1 MTKRMTLS
9 AVLAALLVCGSA
21 AEQGAQQKQVY
32 VTVADQ
38 QTKAVTGLTAAD
50 FRVTEDGAVREIVS
64 VAPAAGPTFIILS
77 VDTATGTESSRN
89 IPRNITDL
97 RNGVVTFTKAVQT
110 ANPEAQIALWEH
122 AGAAQ
127 AIKGFTAKGED
138 IEKEARRLV
147 FKTDPSVSLEMFVDG
162 SKELKR
168 KEGRRIL
175 VATVFDSSPEQM
187 HIRPADVAKEVR
199 DAYPQVWAIM
209 IRDRPNVA
217 SWRDNVVNGLTGET
231 GGARLTIGVMSA
243 LENTMK
249 QLGDL
254 LSSQYA
260 VTYARPA
267 GAKAE
272 RVQVAVNKQDVL
284 VAAPGWAP
292 K

>member
-1 MTKRMTLS
+1 MRKSTTLPV
-9 AVLAALLVCGSA
+9 VLAAILVCSGA
-21 AEQGAQQKQVY
+21 GEQAQPKQVY

-38 QTKAVTGLTAAD
+38 QTKPVTGLTAAD

-64 VAPAAGPTFIILS
+64 VTPAAGPTFIILS

-97 RNGVVTFTKAVQT
+97 RNGVVAFTKTFQT
-110 ANPEAQIALWEH
+110 ASPNAQIALWEH
-122 AGAAQ
+122 AGAAL
-127 AIKGFTAKGED
+127 AIKGFTAKAED

-147 FKTDPSVSLEMFVDG
+147 FKTDPSVSLEMFVDAA
-162 SKELKR
+162 KELKR

-175 VATVFDSSPEQM
+175 VATIFDSSPEQQ

-199 DAYPQVWAIM
+199 DAYSQVWTVA

-231 GGARLTIGVMSA
+231 GGAQLTIGVMSA

-249 QLGDL
+249 QLAEL
-254 LSSQYA
+254 LATQYV

-267 GAKAE
+267 GTRAD
-272 RVQVAVNKQDVL
+272 RLQVAVNKQDVL